1 MSQTGMTREFLRH
14 RQALLGFIFA
24 LTRDQLVAEEIFQD
38 VALAILGEAAAGK
51 SVDPFLP
58 WAREVARRRVAEYY
72 RKSVRR
78 GRIAPLRES
87 MVDLISQS
95 YGENEESPEQDS
107 LRLASLR
114 RCVDQLGGRAR
125 EAIDLRYRLRQGAE
139 AIAETFAWR
148 VDSVHVLLARARR
161 LLADCVKSKLSSTE
175 SP

>member
-1 MSQTGMTREFLRH
+1 MSQSGMTREFLQN

-24 LTRDQLVAEEIFQD
+24 LTRDPLASEEIFQE

-72 RKSVRR
+72 RKSTQRR
-78 GRIAPLRES
+78 VVPLRES

-95 YGENEESPEQDS
+95 YRENEEGPERDA

-125 EAIDLRYRLRQGAE
+125 EVIDLRYRLRQGIE
-139 AIAETFAWR
+139 QIASAFSWR
-148 VDSVHVLLARARR
+148 SDSVHVLLARTRR
-161 LLADCVKSKLSSTE
+161 ILADCVRSKLSSTE

>member
-1 MSQTGMTREFLRH
+1 MSQSGMTREFLQN

-24 LTRDQLVAEEIFQD
+24 LTRDQLAAEEIFQD

-72 RKSVRR
+72 RKSTQR
-78 GRIAPLRES
+78 GRVAPLSES
-87 MVDLISQS
+87 MIDVISQS
-95 YGENEESPEQDS
+95 YQENEESPERDS

-125 EAIDLRYRLRQGAE
+125 EVIDLRYRLHQGIE
-139 AIAETFAWR
+139 KIASALAWR
-148 VDSVHVLLARARR
+148 ADSVHVLLAKTRR
-161 LLADCVKSKLSSTE
+161 LLADCVKSKLSSAE
-175 SP
+175 GS

>member
-1 MSQTGMTREFLRH
+1 MSQSGMTREFLQN

-24 LTRDQLVAEEIFQD
+24 LTRDPLAAEEIFQE

-72 RKSVRR
+72 RKSTQRR
-78 GRIAPLRES
+78 VAPLNES
-87 MVDLISQS
+87 MVELISRS
-95 YGENEESPEQDS
+95 YRENEEGPEREA

-125 EAIDLRYRLRQGAE
+125 EVIDLRYRLQRGVEQ
-139 AIAETFAWR
+139 IAAALSWR
-148 VDSVHVLLARARR
+148 SDSVHVLLARTRR
-161 LLADCVKSKLSSTE
+161 ILADCVRSKLSSAE
-175 SP
+175 SR

>member
-1 MSQTGMTREFLRH
+1 MSQSGMTREFLQN

-24 LTRDQLVAEEIFQD
+24 LTRDALAAEEIFQE

-125 EAIDLRYRLRQGAE
+125 EVIDLRYRLRRGIEQ
-139 AIAETFAWR
+139 IASALSWR
-148 VDSVHVLLARARR
+148 SDSVHVLLARTRR
-161 LLADCVKSKLSSTE
+161 ILADCVRSKISSAE

>member
-1 MSQTGMTREFLRH
+1 MSQSAMTREFLQN

-24 LTRDQLVAEEIFQD
+24 LTRDPLAAEEVFQE

-72 RKSVRR
+72 RKSTQRR
-78 GRIAPLRES
+78 VASLNES

-95 YGENEESPEQDS
+95 YRENEEAPERDA

-125 EAIDLRYRLRQGAE
+125 EAIDLRYRLRRGIE
-139 AIAETFAWR
+139 EIASAFSWR
-148 VDSVHVLLARARR
+148 SDSVHVLLARTRR
-161 LLADCVKSKLSSTE
+161 ILADCVRSKLSSAETR
-175 SP
+175 